1 MKTPPQKP
9 RSKRAGKN
17 LITWVRKV
25 DPLGPLFQRDT
36 RVAVG
41 LKHHG
46 FTLVELVVTL
56 VIIGIM
62 AVVALPQMLDT
73 PAFKSRGF
81 YDETA
86 GAARY
91 GQKLA
96 VASGCSV
103 QLSIS
108 GSGFALYQRQSC
120 DSGAFSRSVARPED
134 SGSAFAAS
142 APSGVTLSATAST
155 VVFDSLGQATPGG
168 VTVSVDGRS
177 FRIDGESGYVEDL

>member
-1 MKTPPQKP
+1 MILVQK
-9 RSKRAGKN
+9 A
-17 LITWVRKV
+17 
-25 DPLGPLFQRDT
+25 DPWCSDCHLNTGGAFGVKP
-36 RVAVG
+36 
-41 LKHHG
+41 HG
-46 FTLVELVVTL
+46 FTLVELIVIL
-56 VIIGIM
+56 VIAGIL
-62 AVVALPQMLDT
+62 AVVAIPQMFDAT
-73 PAFKSRGF
+73 AFKSRGF
-81 YDETA
+81 YDEAA

-103 QLSIS
+103 QLRFS

-120 DSGAFSRSVARPED
+120 GSGAFSRSVPRPED

-155 VVFDSLGQATPGG
+155 VIFDSLGRAMPGG
-168 VTVSVDGRS
+168 VTVSVNGRS